1 MPDHVDSV
9 KSVATY
15 MRGWAERNKEKPEI
29 FARMSDMVAALSD
42 AADEMSR
49 LLALTKALP
58 SDLGNIYD
66 LPADLREELSVSKT
80 DETEDQIVTA
90 INAFGGSASLD
101 QILVGIYR
109 KFGVV
114 QKRRFV
120 QGKLYRM
127 DMIWPV
133 DGRKGIYTTTKP
145 DDAVQQAVEILG
157 HDENEKGISSSS
169 IDFDDEIP
177 F

>member
-1 MPDHVDSV
+1 MPDHIESV
-9 KSVATY
+9 KGVAAY
-15 MRGWAERNKEKPEI
+15 LRGLADRNKDRAEFFE
-29 FARMSDMVAALSD
+29 RLSGHAASLED
-42 AADEMSR
+42 AADEMAR
-49 LLALTKALP
+49 LMALTKALP
-58 SDLGNIYD
+58 PDLGNVYD
-66 LPADLREELSVSKT
+66 LPAELREELSVLKT

-90 INAFGGSASLD
+90 INAQGGTATLD

-127 DMIWPV
+127 EAVWPV
-133 DGRKGIYTTTKP
+133 DGRKGVYTTTKP
-145 DDAVQQAVEILG
+145 EASSFDWEDAPKAPAPTASRQ
-157 HDENEKGISSSS
+157 DM
-169 IDFDDEIP
+169 DDEIP